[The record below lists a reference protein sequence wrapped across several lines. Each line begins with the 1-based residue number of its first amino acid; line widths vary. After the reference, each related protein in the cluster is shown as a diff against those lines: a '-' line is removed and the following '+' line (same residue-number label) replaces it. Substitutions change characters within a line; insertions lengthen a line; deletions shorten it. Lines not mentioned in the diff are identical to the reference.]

1 MCRLFGYVADRP
13 TAVIDGLGVPA
24 YEAFTSLSAL
34 HGDGWGMAWR
44 RAADVDPE
52 VVTSPLAA
60 AHDPRYDEL
69 AHQALGS
76 AGVVHLRWATDGL
89 AVAVENTHP
98 FAADGYAMA
107 HNGNIWPILRL
118 DELLSETSLAHLV
131 GSTDSERY
139 FRFVLE
145 CIERYGDE
153 EVGVLA
159 AVRTL
164 HTEFAT
170 ASLHALLL
178 TPHNLFAVH
187 VNSGAPTPLKDLRER
202 FADETT
208 MPAGHLDSYFD
219 LAYRVTRGSVTV
231 ISTGLTEEGWSPIPR
246 DRVMKV
252 DLSTLA
258 VSVLDPRVPVP
269 AE

>member
-98 FAADGYAMA
+98 FAADGYAM
-107 HNGNIWPILRL
+107 
-118 DELLSETSLAHLV
+118 
-131 GSTDSERY
+131 
-139 FRFVLE
+139 
-145 CIERYGDE
+145 
-153 EVGVLA
+153 
-159 AVRTL
+159 
-164 HTEFAT
+164 
-170 ASLHALLL
+170 
-178 TPHNLFAVH
+178 
-187 VNSGAPTPLKDLRER
+187 
-202 FADETT
+202 
-208 MPAGHLDSYFD
+208 D
-219 LAYRVTRGSVTV
+219 LAPRRVAERNLTGASRGQHRQRA
-231 ISTGLTEEGWSPIPR
+231 ILQIR
-246 DRVMKV
+246 
-252 DLSTLA
+252 A
-258 VSVLDPRVPVP
+258 
-269 AE
+269 